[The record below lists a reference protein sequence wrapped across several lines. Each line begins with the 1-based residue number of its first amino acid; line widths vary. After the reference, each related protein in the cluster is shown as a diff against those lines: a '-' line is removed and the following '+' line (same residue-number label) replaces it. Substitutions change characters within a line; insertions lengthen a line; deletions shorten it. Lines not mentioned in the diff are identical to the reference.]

1 MCTNAIPYFQIRF
14 QVRNHQCIQI
24 QTFIQYIL
32 GIFHQMAEQQERR
45 FIGKVSADVFAG
57 RVIPTAVQQL
67 EHPANIITPTHRK
80 IGTPQIG
87 KVHKVQFLLIGKLS
101 PTKTPINITHQAQR
115 NLMLQINL
123 YTLVRTTA
131 LQHST
136 ESPLPIY

>member
-1 MCTNAIPYFQIRF
+1 MCTNAISYFQIRF

-87 KVHKVQFLLIGKLS
+87 KVHKVQLLLIGELS
-101 PTKTPINITHQAQR
+101 PSKTPINITHQSQR

-123 YTLVRTTA
+123 YTL
-131 LQHST
+131 
-136 ESPLPIY
+136 I